1 MKLNTEV
8 RECVGGYRLEF
19 EGLSNVPGYSV
30 GFVAYQRD
38 KHPSYGGEISQEQ
51 ARYNA
56 ERAVLVWNAFD
67 GLSNDLIASMPGP
80 VAELACLHA
89 DAVDK
94 VRSLVL
100 QQAHL
105 LSVLQAIADDD
116 YDAPHD
122 ATDSEIS
129 RNKGLLIARIRKLAG
144 AAIAGASGN

>member
-19 EGLSNVPGYSV
+19 DGLSDVPGYSV

-56 ERAVLVWNAFD
+56 ERVVLAWNAFD
-67 GLSNDLIASMPGP
+67 GLPNHLIASMPGP

-89 DAVDK
+89 GGV
-94 VRSLVL
+94 
-100 QQAHL
+100 
-105 LSVLQAIADDD
+105 
-116 YDAPHD
+116 
-122 ATDSEIS
+122 E
-129 RNKGLLIARIRKLAG
+129 RIEKLAG
-144 AAIAGASGN
+144 ALMRLMACPALNLDDLEEEDRAALEMAKQVLSVN

>member
-1 MKLNTEV
+1 MKLKPEV

-19 EGLSNVPGYSV
+19 EGMPAVMGYNV

-38 KHPSYGGEISQEQ
+38 DHPRFGGGISQAQ
-51 ARYNA
+51 ALYNA
-56 ERAVLVWNAFD
+56 ERVVLAWNAFE
-67 GLSNDLIASMPGP
+67 GVPNHLIVAMPGP